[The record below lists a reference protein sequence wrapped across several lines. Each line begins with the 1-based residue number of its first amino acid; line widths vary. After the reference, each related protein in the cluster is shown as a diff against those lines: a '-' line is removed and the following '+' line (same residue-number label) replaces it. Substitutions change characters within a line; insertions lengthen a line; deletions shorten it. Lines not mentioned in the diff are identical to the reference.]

1 MVVVALT
8 FLSATTLLGLKGRPR
23 SLRQPVRMSAPQ
35 LCAGHYFGSHCEIA
49 GPVDESCR
57 PSPVPDNAT
66 QRLPD
71 FVYIRTIQK
80 AQSCLGVCDHSG
92 DRLHHFAV
100 DVRQFRVWFA
110 VLQLPLARLSPR
122 CDCVQSRSSPI
133 STLPAE
139 RPPKWAFAIVT
150 GEYSRH
156 CGVKFQFRKTAT
168 RIRVP

>member
-110 VLQLPLARLSPR
+110 VLQLPLARLSLGVIAYSQGRLLSPH
-122 CDCVQSRSSPI
+122 SRQ
-133 STLPAE
+133 